1 MDMIK
6 WLLEKLKGMYGE
18 MSEWWPGETPFHI
31 AIGAILTQNTTWTS
45 AYKSL
50 QNLIQAGLDT
60 PEALYEADINTLM
73 ELIRPSGF
81 MRQKAYYLKNLAEF
95 VCRDLKCQLE
105 NLRNT
110 DNPRE
115 KLLGVKGIGKE
126 TADSILLY
134 GLHLPYFVVDAYT
147 KRLLCRLGIIDRKT
161 SYDDIAKLFM
171 DNLPRNV
178 KLYQEYHALIVEHAK
193 RRCRKKNPLCHS
205 CLLKDQ
211 CLVGKKEDQD
221 TQDV

>member
-1 MDMIK
+1 MDTIK
-6 WLLEKLKGMYGE
+6 WLMKKLKSMYGE

-60 PEALYEADINTLM
+60 PGALYEADINTLM

-81 MRQKAYYLKNLAEF
+81 MRQKAHYLKNLAEF
-95 VCRDLKCQLE
+95 VCRDLKCRLE
-105 NLRNT
+105 NLRYV

-147 KRLLCRLGIIDRKT
+147 KRLLSRLGIIDQKT
-161 SYDDIAKLFM
+161 YYDDIARLFTE
-171 DNLPRNV
+171 NLPKDV

-193 RRCRKKNPLCHS
+193 RRCKKKNPLCQS

-211 CLVGKKEDQD
+211 YLVGKKEDQD